1 MLACRRVH
9 RLWGSLETKRVLE
22 KNTSRSPAPSLEIL
36 NKASDVDKGSDELHI
51 PISYTPHPSSKAPGL
66 FWADF
71 MVPTPLSPS
80 QWEGQTDQGDLRP
93 LRNLVLRPA
102 RANHTQEGAEES

>member
-1 MLACRRVH
+1 MSSQDAPCWPALRVP

-51 PISYTPHPSSKAPGL
+51 PISYTPPSL
-66 FWADF
+66 
-71 MVPTPLSPS
+71 L
-80 QWEGQTDQGDLRP
+80 
-93 LRNLVLRPA
+93 
-102 RANHTQEGAEES
+102 